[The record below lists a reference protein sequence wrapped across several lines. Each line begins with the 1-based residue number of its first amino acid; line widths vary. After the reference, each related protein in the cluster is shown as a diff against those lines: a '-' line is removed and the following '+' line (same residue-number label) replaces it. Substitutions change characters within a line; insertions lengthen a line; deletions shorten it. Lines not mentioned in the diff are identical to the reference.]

1 MFMDNP
7 DKQRTPSDG
16 NTSHDP
22 WDWWAN
28 KKDNHLVFI
37 FYFQGL
43 LGNKSI
49 FIQIDTNV
57 HVNRTRETKML

>member
-28 KKDNHLVFI
+28 KKDNHLVFL

-49 FIQIDTNV
+49 FYTN
-57 HVNRTRETKML
+57 

>member
-28 KKDNHLVFI
+28 KKRQSF
-37 FYFQGL
+37 G
-43 LGNKSI
+43 I
-49 FIQIDTNV
+49 FILFLGV
-57 HVNRTRETKML
+57 TR